1 MQETSK
7 QDNRDNNELHHI
19 FVAYSNALN
28 GGIQEVTLKNG
39 KSYGVKIPSN
49 LSEGVALRMPKTGT
63 DGENTVLI
71 LHTLFDN
78 EKDIKALVSQH
89 INSLDLKLE
98 SKQRCMAAYN
108 LVRESNF
115 VEDVT
120 ALELL
125 DFIIDNW
132 LNDASI
138 KERYIIASQNSRLL
152 KLEELLED
160 NIASS
165 NFSEEWQ
172 NILRGTYQTIRAG
185 DFINSFEAIEHLDF
199 FVLSFPVADSIKQ
212 FYLRASI
219 AARAITSDFLI
230 NQLIYESFPAE
241 AKRLPYLTIYNQMRD
256 GEKVVKTIETS
267 VLEEIV
273 MRSSLPE
280 ECKVIYKL
288 IQEPLSDSDNSD
300 ETVVKVKKL
309 IKSVKKA
316 SNAVPQANT
325 VFGMMGVKA
334 GTGAA
339 ISGLSGAAATNATLA
354 ALGGGSVAAGGLG
367 MLGGLAVATGGAA
380 LLGAAA
386 LVCIA
391 STSQM
396 NGEDQL
402 NLGVAAGAGVAA
414 SAATIA
420 TAWAAVS
427 TFGVAGTG
435 TAIGSLTGAAATS
448 ATIAA
453 LGGVGFITGG
463 AALIAVGSGYVVWKF
478 LTSDKSDPQK
488 MLKQLEERLYS

>member
-7 QDNRDNNELHHI
+7 QNNKDNDELHHL
-19 FVAYSNALN
+19 FVAYSKALN

-49 LSEGVALRMPKTGT
+49 LPEGIALRMPKTGT
-63 DGENTVLI
+63 DGKNTVLI
-71 LHTLFDN
+71 LHTLFDI

-89 INSLDLKLE
+89 IDSLDLKTA

-160 NIASS
+160 NIVSS

-185 DFINSFEAIEHLDF
+185 DFINSFEALEHLDF
-199 FVLSFPVADSIKQ
+199 LVQSFPISDNIKQ

-219 AARAITSDFLI
+219 ATRAITSDFLI
-230 NQLIYESFPAE
+230 TQLIHESFSDE

-256 GEKVVKTIETS
+256 GEKVVKATETS
-267 VLEEIV
+267 VLEDIV

-288 IQEPLSDSDNSD
+288 IQEPLSSSDNSD
-300 ETVVKVKKL
+300 ETNVKVKKL

-316 SNAVPQANT
+316 SNVVPQANT
-325 VFGMMGVKA
+325 VFGIMGVKA

-354 ALGGGSVAAGGLG
+354 ALGGGSVATGGLG

-396 NGEDQL
+396 DGEDRL
-402 NLGVAAGAGVAA
+402 NLGVAAGAGVAT

-427 TFGVAGTG
+427 TFGVASTG

-448 ATIAA
+448 ATMAA

-463 AALIAVGSGYVVWKF
+463 AALVAVGSGYAVWKL
-478 LTSDKSDPQK
+478 LTGNKSDPQK